1 MSKRNY
7 THIKEL
13 LPTIE
18 AMVAEG
24 MTQREIAEHFGFKDK
39 FVVKACSLSQQ
50 RRTGLCFAWKMQ
62 YIGGDAADFGLSPL
76 EFAHYSSR
84 LGTSADRHARM

>member
-24 MTQREIAEHFGFKDK
+24 ISQREIADEFGFKDK
-39 FVVKACSLSQQ
+39 FVVKEALKRARRKARTIPKTRGRKPAKTLQEYKYENKRLKMENELLRDFLSL
-50 RRTGLCFAWKMQ
+50 T
-62 YIGGDAADFGLSPL
+62 
-76 EFAHYSSR
+76 E
-84 LGTSADRHARM
+84 RM

>member
-13 LPTIE
+13 LPTIQ

-24 MTQREIAEHFGFKDK
+24 MSQREIAEHFGFKDK
-39 FVVKACSLSQQ
+39 FVVKGALKRARRKSVTIPKARSRKPAKTLQEYKYENKRLRMENELLRDFLSL
-50 RRTGLCFAWKMQ
+50 T
-62 YIGGDAADFGLSPL
+62 
-76 EFAHYSSR
+76 E
-84 LGTSADRHARM
+84 RM